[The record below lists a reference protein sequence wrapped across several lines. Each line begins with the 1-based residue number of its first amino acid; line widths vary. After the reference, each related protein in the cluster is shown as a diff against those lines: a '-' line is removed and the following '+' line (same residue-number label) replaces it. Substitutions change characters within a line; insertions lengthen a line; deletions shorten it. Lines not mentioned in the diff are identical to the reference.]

1 MVALDMNRQI
11 INDREIERMIRND
24 NLRRFRIHSKFID
37 EKPVEVS
44 KDEDS
49 GERDLVEKLHQMIL
63 EYAKHL
69 PHRQI
74 MLKIREHDT
83 HAEIII
89 NPVTGAA

>member
-1 MVALDMNRQI
+1 MVAIDRNRHI
-11 INDREIERMIRND
+11 VNSKDVEEILTKD
-24 NLRRFRIHSKFID
+24 NLRRFRISSKFIEED
-37 EKPVEVS
+37 PVEVPKDSEIS
-44 KDEDS
+44 KKDFLDRIH
-49 GERDLVEKLHQMIL
+49 GHIL
-63 EYAKHL
+63 EYAKNL